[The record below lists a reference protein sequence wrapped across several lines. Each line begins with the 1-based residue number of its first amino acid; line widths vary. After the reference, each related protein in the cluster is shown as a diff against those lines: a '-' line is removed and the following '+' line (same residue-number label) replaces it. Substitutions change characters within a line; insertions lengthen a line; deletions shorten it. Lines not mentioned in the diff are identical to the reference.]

1 VEELCLTCTRLQL
14 AKADAD
20 QTQQHDTHTYAP
32 EEALGFTRCGGR
44 AEPAGW
50 HEWVRQARHARESER
65 DEEASETTD
74 AGVCGQGW
82 GCGWPTCR
90 SRCDAGVGVI
100 SPSGAV

>member
-1 VEELCLTCTRLQL
+1 MCTRLQL

-50 HEWVRQARHARESER
+50 HEWVRQARHARE
-65 DEEASETTD
+65 
-74 AGVCGQGW
+74 
-82 GCGWPTCR
+82 
-90 SRCDAGVGVI
+90 
-100 SPSGAV
+100 